1 MQSDNEIKEIFKVTT
16 SKINNPLLQN
26 DLESLLIEN
35 GLETDLKPIQI
46 KKFMSE
52 FGFVK
57 KQRMFNGFRDR
68 YWISDMFKETDMA
81 KKIRLNRFL
90 KTYLADLDFISNHE
104 LTEVL
109 IQNNFPKS
117 IFDKHFYYDDQT
129 FKIMNGWIMSGKIGE
144 RVYKKLTPKPSQTDE
159 QDIFLS
165 P

>member
-90 KTYLADLDFISNHE
+90 KTYLADLDFISNDE

-109 IQNNFPKS
+109 KQNNFPKY
-117 IFDKHFYYDDQT
+117 IFDKHFYHDDQT

-159 QDIFLS
+159 QDIF
-165 P
+165 

>member
-159 QDIFLS
+159 QDIF
-165 P
+165 

>member
-109 IQNNFPKS
+109 KQNNFPKS
-117 IFDKHFYYDDQT
+117 IFDKHFYHDDQT
-129 FKIMNGWIMSGKIGE
+129 FKIMNGWIMSGQIGE

-159 QDIFLS
+159 QDIF
-165 P
+165 